1 MLLYIA
7 LKSDTAIWS
16 RNVDNK
22 KDRIAMVNTVYN
34 AAISGLQAASLKL
47 KVSANN
53 VANANTDGYQKQQ
66 VTTRTGTYGVEVK
79 VEKVSAVE
87 SPNNIQTGGEPIP
100 DAPSNVDVAEE
111 LLEMKAAQNLF
122 EANLKTLNT
131 NDNMLGRILDIEAW
145 PNLLVSLGKPS
156 SSDVTADTNH
166 NTLAKDADWV
176 AGFYAA

>member
-1 MLLYIA
+1 
-7 LKSDTAIWS
+7 
-16 RNVDNK
+16 
-22 KDRIAMVNTVYN
+22 MVNTVYN

-100 DAPSNVDVAEE
+100 DPPSNVDVAEE
-111 LLEMKAAQNLF
+111 LLEMKAF
-122 EANLKTLNT
+122 IS
-131 NDNMLGRILDIEAW
+131 R
-145 PNLLVSLGKPS
+145 S
-156 SSDVTADTNH
+156 SSATSTLEGGSGIGSPPVWILFGDSTALTFS
-166 NTLAKDADWV
+166 TLTSTP
-176 AGFYAA
+176 

>member
-1 MLLYIA
+1 
-7 LKSDTAIWS
+7 
-16 RNVDNK
+16 
-22 KDRIAMVNTVYN
+22 MVNTVYN

-79 VEKVSAVE
+79 VEKVSTVE
-87 SPNNIQTGGEPIP
+87 SPNNNQSGDELRS

-131 NDNMLGRILDIEAW
+131 NDNMLGRILDIEA
-145 PNLLVSLGKPS
+145 
-156 SSDVTADTNH
+156 
-166 NTLAKDADWV
+166 
-176 AGFYAA
+176 